1 MRTLVRGWLKAE
13 AMLTGGVV
21 ALVLVWL
28 LPLKLV
34 SRLAARLGHAMP
46 CPAALAGMLDH
57 PLRRA
62 MVEGTLDRVGIRAG
76 EVVLEL
82 GPGAGTFT
90 CGAAQR
96 AGPEGHVH
104 AIDIQPAMI
113 ARVEQRVRAAGLGNV
128 TCHVASAYALPL
140 ADQSVDRAFLVT
152 VLPEIPDRLR
162 ALAELR
168 RVLKP
173 DGVLAVTE
181 EFYDPDYLFEGETVR
196 LLSSAGYRLLAR
208 YGNWW
213 RYTLNA
219 SPAQAPD

>member
-13 AMLTGGVV
+13 AIALAGIA
-21 ALVLVWL
+21 ALVLFWL

-34 SRLAARLGHAMP
+34 SRLATRLGRAMP
-46 CPAALAGMLDH
+46 CPAALAGLLDH

-62 MVEGTLDRVGIRAG
+62 MVETVLDRVGIRAG
-76 EVVLEL
+76 EIVLEL

-96 AGPEGHVH
+96 TGPSGQVH

-113 ARVEQRVRAAGLGNV
+113 ARVEQRVRAAGLDNV

-140 ADQSVDRAFLVT
+140 ADQSVDRAFLIT

-173 DGVLAVTE
+173 GGVLAVTE
-181 EFYDPDYLFEGETVR
+181 EFYDPDYLFEGETAR
-196 LLSSAGYRLLAR
+196 LLTGAGYRLLER
-208 YGNWW
+208 HGNWW

-219 SPAQAPD
+219 SPA

>member
-13 AMLTGGVV
+13 AILLGSAA
-21 ALVLVWL
+21 ALVLLWL

-46 CPAALAGMLDH
+46 CPAALAGLLDH

-62 MVEGTLDRVGIRAG
+62 EVDRVLDRVGIRAG

-96 AGPEGHVH
+96 AGPEGHLH
-104 AIDIQPAMI
+104 AVDIQPAMI
-113 ARVEQRVRAAGLGNV
+113 ARVEQRVRAAGLDNV
-128 TCHVASAYALPL
+128 SCHVGSAYALPL
-140 ADQSVDRAFLVT
+140 AHHSVDRAFLVT

-173 DGVLAVTE
+173 GGVLSITE

-196 LLSSAGYRLLAR
+196 LLTSAGYRLLER
-208 YGNWW
+208 HGNWW

-219 SPAQAPD
+219 SPA